1 MSVRKILALKRAS
14 IQTQIDALGAKEAA
28 LVQQRARL
36 QDQGDGLGF
45 GQAEAGFQIAAMASS
60 SARAAITKLDRD
72 CKTLQAQRL
81 SLAREKLNLDIA
93 DQKLELEERK
103 LARLDASRAADR
115 V

>member
-14 IQTQIDALGAKEAA
+14 IQTQIDALGAKENR
-28 LVQQRARL
+28 LLQQRARL

-45 GQAEAGFQIAAMASS
+45 GPAEASFQIADMAAN
-60 SARAAITKLDRD
+60 SARSVMTRLDRER
-72 CKTLQAQRL
+72 KTLQAQRL
-81 SLAREKLNLDIA
+81 SFAREKLTLDIA
-93 DQKLELEERK
+93 DKKLEAEERK